1 MKRKFKRIIFFHQPH
16 LKKGGMPI
24 IDERNR
30 FVLQKYAEIL
40 VDMASNPFVV
50 FSSVNKYT
58 AFFYKIALL
67 FGFVR
72 SKEVL
77 IQDKYPVLEQK
88 QLFFLSHSSFGF
100 YARDLKR
107 HCRKVKIFS
116 FFHNVESDYNKQL
129 LKKKFSFILL
139 YRYLVFFKM
148 EKELIENSDRVFV
161 LNRRDSELL
170 NQLYHYDRAILL
182 PTTLLDR
189 YNVNKALMKQKSNE
203 PLKLLFVGSLFP
215 ANEEAVYWL
224 AENISPY
231 INAQI
236 NIVGLGMEN
245 LKDQLS
251 VFPNVNIVG
260 EVCNN
265 QLDEYYYYSDIFIS
279 TVFSGGG
286 MKTKIAEAMMFGL
299 PIIGTKESFQGYD
312 FDYSQIGIRSDNS
325 EEMIS
330 FIKRAQEDSAI
341 LTFCSKNARNLY
353 LERYSYVSSDNIM
366 NDVLESFMQ
375 DV

>member
-1 MKRKFKRIIFFHQPH
+1 MKGKFKRIIFFHQPH
-16 LKKGGMPI
+16 QKKGGMPV

-30 FVLQKYAEIL
+30 FILRKHAELWVEIS
-40 VDMASNPFVV
+40 SNPFVV
-50 FSSVNKYT
+50 HSTANKYI
-58 AFFYKIALL
+58 AFFYKITLL
-67 FGFVR
+67 LGIVR
-72 SKEVL
+72 NKEEL
-77 IQDKYPVLEQK
+77 ILDEHQLLDQK

-100 YARDLKR
+100 YARNLKR
-107 HCRKVKIFS
+107 HYRKVKIFS

-129 LKKKFSFILL
+129 LKKRFSFTLL
-139 YRYLVFFKM
+139 YRYLVFLKM
-148 EKELIENSDRVFV
+148 EKKLLENSDKVFV

-170 NQLYHYDRAILL
+170 NQLYHYNSAILL

-189 YNVNKALMKQKSNE
+189 YNVNRTFIKQKSDE

-231 INAQI
+231 INVQF

-245 LKDQLS
+245 LKEQIS
-251 VFPNVNIVG
+251 IFPNVNIVG
-260 EVCNN
+260 EVSDDE
-265 QLDEYYYYSDIFIS
+265 LDEYYYNSDIFIS

-286 MKTKIAEAMMFGL
+286 MKTKIAEALMFGL

-312 FDYSQIGIRSDNS
+312 FDYSQIGIRSDSS

-330 FIKRAQEDSAI
+330 FIKNAQEDSAV
-341 LTFCSKNARNLY
+341 LAYYSKNARNLY
-353 LERYSYVSSDNIM
+353 LQKYSYLSSENIM

-375 DV
+375 DA